1 MACFKVK
8 AVNNGLASFFGQVV
22 QYAQDHGLRQLLQY
36 LCNDEVRLIVQDIDY
51 IQRRL
56 WLYQCG
62 QLTDMTLI
70 VVTQWV
76 CIR

>member
-1 MACFKVK
+1 M
-8 AVNNGLASFFGQVV
+8 
-22 QYAQDHGLRQLLQY
+22 
-36 LCNDEVRLIVQDIDY
+36 QDIDY

-56 WLYQCG
+56 WFYQCD

-70 VVTQWV
+70 VIMQWA

>member
-1 MACFKVK
+1 
-8 AVNNGLASFFGQVV
+8 
-22 QYAQDHGLRQLLQY
+22 LRQLLQY

-70 VVTQWV
+70 VVTQ
-76 CIR
+76 